1 MARTAAERQAAYRA
15 RRATAGNDGN
25 GERRLSMWVTT
36 EADPALARLA
46 HRYSVTKR
54 VMLERMIVR
63 ADAAIV
69 RNIPAARQGLRTMS
83 ARANSIEQKRSFSG
97 ACLLANR

>member
-1 MARTAAERQAAYRA
+1 MAQTTAERQAAYRA

-36 EADPALARLA
+36 EADLALARLA
-46 HRYSVTKR
+46 CRYSVTKR
-54 VMLERMIVR
+54 EMLERLIVR

-69 RNIPAARQGLRTMS
+69 RKLDPDS
-83 ARANSIEQKRSFSG
+83 AEWNVYFNEPRSLTSVTG
-97 ACLLANR
+97 